1 MITPT
6 CDTDTTMG
14 NTTEDTQQQ
23 RYQQEQP
30 HRNMEEAGGTVGN
43 NTNSNN
49 TNGSNNKVVTGHHH
63 HHNTPTALSAN
74 NNNNNKLAIKNSTNT
89 TSHYKRH
96 RIRSRSMPNL
106 IYHDPCSKIHKHQ
119 HQRSTGSNN
128 ELILNPK
135 YLSTSNLPSPKNTN
149 SNNNHQSIGP
159 HTTTSPSKKQQ
170 HSGSSSKKSSHSPL
184 LLPPSTSCPNAP
196 IQPPP
201 VNTQSLREID
211 LQEIF
216 KNPQLRH
223 DIIFDSQLQFRP
235 NLDGERGKRKRLL
248 AERYWD
254 SVVSEFEFLSSSSS
268 CDLKTNSKLP
278 LLFHTLRDI
287 LLSLLPLKD
296 RCYVDSILDPDLVIQ
311 QIRHCALDFLSLAQW
326 LAEVFKAHCAPM
338 RDSWVDQMV
347 DRVEL
352 GIETKSARRLVEGL
366 RMTFAILEAMKLDV
380 ANHQIR
386 TLRPMLVDTAIDFE
400 QDYYTQII
408 EKGKLNLNDSLDW
421 YKDNLIKFKSS
432 QFYDSNKHDDNN
444 RLGFIYGLIKLLS
457 CSSDDIVSEFPSSF
471 GFDFSRLASF
481 RAELRRVVCLHLCVC
496 LYQQMLYSKTSG
508 GNKDKIK
515 LNLKKDKIQK
525 FKHDL
530 LAIIEDSV
538 GNSKWTKNT
547 QLLALEISKRV
558 QLVLNKGDDEDD
570 NSSNNITP
578 NSELVDM
585 AYGWLSKHLQPKSD
599 IYKLLEQ
606 KTIGGLFEILSK
618 SISVLSPLDSTN
630 TCSTHGKNIPA
641 INSSPVEGE
650 LLSLADRVLVLVR
663 FHWGVFGKFYVTYL
677 SLHHNDDTVKS
688 TNNTNTANNST
699 CVLTTTTGNNSNEE
713 EENEEDDEVKRQ
725 LAASQIRHQSSTSTC

>member
-1 MITPT
+1 MTTPT
-6 CDTDTTMG
+6 LDTDATMG
-14 NTTEDTQQQ
+14 NTSAAAAHDDADQQPRAAPAAAHTTTSTATTTTTTTNTAQQQ
-23 RYQQEQP
+23 QP
-30 HRNMEEAGGTVGN
+30 QSAPQPKEKGESAG
-43 NTNSNN
+43 
-49 TNGSNNKVVTGHHH
+49 K
-63 HHNTPTALSAN
+63 TPTKSP
-74 NNNNNKLAIKNSTNT
+74 T
-89 TSHYKRH
+89 TKRH

-106 IYHDPCSKIHKHQ
+106 IYYDACSKIHKHQ
-119 HQRSTGSNN
+119 HQRSAGSNS

-135 YLSTSNLPSPKNTN
+135 YLSTSSLPSPKSTKK
-149 SNNNHQSIGP
+149 HAG
-159 HTTTSPSKKQQ
+159 SKRQ
-170 HSGSSSKKSSHSPL
+170 HSPL
-184 LLPPSTSCPNAP
+184 LPPSASCPNAP

-201 VNTQSLREID
+201 VNSQSLREID

-223 DIIFDSQLQFRP
+223 DIIFDPQLQFRP

-254 SVVSEFEFLSSSSS
+254 SIVAEFEALSAAPGNS
-268 CDLKTNSKLP
+268 LKPNSKLP

-296 RCYVDSILDPDLVIQ
+296 RNYVDSILDPDLVIQ

-326 LAEVFKAHCAPM
+326 LSGVFKAHCAPM

-347 DRVEL
+347 SRIQL

-400 QDYYTQII
+400 QDYYTQIMD
-408 EKGKLNLNDSLDW
+408 KGKISLNDSLDW
-421 YKDNLIKFKSS
+421 YKLNLARFKNTP
-432 QFYDSNKHDDNN
+432 FATMDHVMADTN
-444 RLGFIYGLIKLLS
+444 RCGFVWGLLKLLS
-457 CSSDDIVSEFPSSF
+457 CSSEDIVSEFPSSF

-496 LYQQMLYSKTSG
+496 LYQQMLQTAGSG
-508 GNKDKIK
+508 DPQKMRQGLQKDR
-515 LNLKKDKIQK
+515 IQK

-530 LAIIEDSV
+530 LAIIEDSL

-547 QLLALEISKRV
+547 QVIALETAKRVHLALGAGADCIPDSA
-558 QLVLNKGDDEDD
+558 
-570 NSSNNITP
+570 S
-578 NSELVDM
+578 VDM

-599 IYKLLEQ
+599 VYRLVEQ
-606 KTIGGLFEILSK
+606 KTISGLFETLSRCV
-618 SISVLSPLDSTN
+618 SVLSPLDSTS
-630 TCSTHGKNIPA
+630 TCSTHCQELA
-641 INSSPVEGE
+641 SPVQQEI
-650 LLSLADRVLVLVR
+650 LSLADRVLVLIR

-677 SLHHNDDTVKS
+677 SLEQGATKVADPS
-688 TNNTNTANNST
+688 SQSAA
-699 CVLTTTTGNNSNEE
+699 CVLATSTVPHNKDADSD
-713 EENEEDDEVKRQ
+713 DDEDVKRQ
-725 LAASQIRHQSSTSTC
+725 LAAQIRHQSSTSTC